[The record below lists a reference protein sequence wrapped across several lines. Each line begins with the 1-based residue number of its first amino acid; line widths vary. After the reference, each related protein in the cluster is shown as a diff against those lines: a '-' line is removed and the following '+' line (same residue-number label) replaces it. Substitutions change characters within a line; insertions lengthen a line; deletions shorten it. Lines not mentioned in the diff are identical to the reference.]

1 MKKER
6 ITNEELKKAIKDSRR
21 YSLNKRL
28 TEINKKRFEKSFK
41 NYIKWSFVL
50 VIYVICEAFFSILRF
65 ENRFNR
71 DAKNF
76 KKILVFKLEH
86 IGDLVLSTPVYRE
99 IKKTYPKSELYVV
112 TTENIEDTLENNPHI
127 DKYYK
132 ITPR

>member
-6 ITNEELKKAIKDSRR
+6 ITNEELKKAIKDPRR

-50 VIYVICEAFFSILRF
+50 AIYIISEALFSILRF

-71 DAKNF
+71 NAKNI

-86 IGDLVLSTPVYRE
+86 IGDLILSTPVYRE
-99 IKKTYPKSELYVV
+99 IKKASNSLAIIFSP
-112 TTENIEDTLENNPHI
+112 
-127 DKYYK
+127 
-132 ITPR
+132 